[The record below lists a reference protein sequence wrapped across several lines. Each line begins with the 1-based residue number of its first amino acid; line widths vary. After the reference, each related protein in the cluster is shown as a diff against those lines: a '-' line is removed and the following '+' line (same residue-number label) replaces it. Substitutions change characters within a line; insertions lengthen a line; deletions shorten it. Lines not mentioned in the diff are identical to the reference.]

1 MTIRDSLGVPQEPD
15 YEKPIL
21 KDYYGDDI
29 YTNSTVYINSYGILL
44 EENLERYSKEYVE
57 ELTAGEANKDLQEVM
72 RPSEYSEIIKEA
84 LLTWIINNGYADYF
98 GLQPKRGEDV
108 IETLRIN
115 E

>member
-1 MTIRDSLGVPQEPD
+1 MTIRDSLGVPLEPE

-21 KDYYGDDI
+21 KDYYGDPV
-29 YTNSTVYINSYGILL
+29 YLNSAVYINSNGLLL

-57 ELTAGEANKDLQEVM
+57 ELTAGEANEDLREVM

-84 LLTWIINNGYADYF
+84 LLTWIEDNGYADYF

-108 IETLRIN
+108 VESRRN
-115 E
+115 Y